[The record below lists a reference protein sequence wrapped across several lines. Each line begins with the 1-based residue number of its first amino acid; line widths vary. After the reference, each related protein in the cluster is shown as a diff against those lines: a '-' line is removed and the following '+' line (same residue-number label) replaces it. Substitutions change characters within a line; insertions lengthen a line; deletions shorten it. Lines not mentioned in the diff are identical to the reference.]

1 MDKLTHQKLPEP
13 SRVHTEEL
21 IIPKRIQKITGKPGS
36 LLTQTTVSLFTSF
49 ANRAFRKHFYFLSVN
64 IYDQRNDE
72 KSMARMNAGQK
83 EFLHGIEVMRKTQ
96 AHWPHLDNTLTEKT
110 YVGVVAFTPQ
120 CARLSQLFVT
130 TDRFLIAPYMAKIS
144 GLISQA
150 DLNEISEEVDLLLKE
165 LYSSMHSKRPDVAR
179 PIPLD

>member
-1 MDKLTHQKLPEP
+1 M
-13 SRVHTEEL
+13 HTEEL
-21 IIPKRIQKITGKPGS
+21 VIPKRIQLITGKPGS

-49 ANRAFRKHFYFLSVN
+49 ANRAFRKDFYFLSVK
-64 IYDQRNDE
+64 IYDQRNDK
-72 KSMARMNAGQK
+72 KSMARISAAQK
-83 EFLHGIEVMRKTQ
+83 EFLSGIDVMGKTQ
-96 AHWPHLDNTLTEKT
+96 AHWPHLGNTLTEKR
-110 YVGVVAFTPQ
+110 YVGVVAFTSQ